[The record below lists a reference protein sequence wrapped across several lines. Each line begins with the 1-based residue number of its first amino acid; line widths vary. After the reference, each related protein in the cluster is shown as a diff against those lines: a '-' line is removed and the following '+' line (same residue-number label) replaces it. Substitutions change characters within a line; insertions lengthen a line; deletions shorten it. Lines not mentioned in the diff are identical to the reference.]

1 MTDETIRNVERDEI
15 DFWFSD
21 ESERSLVN
29 LQGVTC
35 PFCKLINNVFLEF
48 RNVVSGEKYS
58 FTCFSC
64 HASSSSF
71 RTQKE
76 ARDQWLS
83 ISVTQQRTDDAPP
96 KGVEL
101 ISERGPTDKEVQYGK
116 SLSLELLRDE
126 LAAETDYL
134 LKEYIEAREKM
145 KNLWG
150 RYKKA
155 LSDYNHVLYDLEN
168 LGIDNDEEIV

>member
-1 MTDETIRNVERDEI
+1 MNDKTIRNVERDEI
-15 DFWFSD
+15 NFWFSE

-48 RNVVSGEKYS
+48 RKVVSGEKYS

-96 KGVEL
+96 KG
-101 ISERGPTDKEVQYGK
+101 K
-116 SLSLELLRDE
+116 SLSLELLRDA
-126 LAAETDYL
+126 LGAETDCLLNEYL
-134 LKEYIEAREKM
+134 EAREKM
-145 KNLWG
+145 KSLWG

-155 LSDYNHVLYDLEN
+155 LSDHQRVLYDLEKLKAVN
-168 LGIDNDEEIV
+168 EDD